1 MVLMQTNRHEPGLT
15 TGNGN
20 PACHSICHPVCHPE
34 FISGSQT
41 LPGQEIPKQVRD
53 DSSKDSSNDSRKESS
68 KDRAD
73 GDDRNNDREVPFS
86 GETVI
91 IAIFSEVAAWRGSA
105 GIDDMVINQVNEL
118 IRHAGTSI
126 VISFGSPYIL
136 RYFRDADVLLA
147 AYEANVHIQGAVIK
161 CLKGETYFKGWLP
174 VRL

>member
-1 MVLMQTNRHEPGLT
+1 MSITLVTKKEGIFPVVNDDKIQVVVAGEERLCEKSLWIEQFRNVHSLAEKHEGV
-15 TGNGN
+15 GIG
-20 PACHSICHPVCHPE
+20 
-34 FISGSQT
+34 F
-41 LPGQEIPKQVRD
+41 
-53 DSSKDSSNDSRKESS
+53 SNE
-68 KDRAD
+68 AL
-73 GDDRNNDREVPFS
+73 
-86 GETVI
+86 I

-118 IRHAGTSI
+118 IRKAKTSI